1 MWSSQNVL
9 EIFCAKGLFSYKSI
23 LNMFLYKITE
33 KHKKVYKKHTIGDCQ
48 VTVCGSPVSHRLE

>member
-23 LNMFLYKITE
+23 LNMFWYKITE
-33 KHKKVYKKHTIGDCQ
+33 KHFKKYIKSIQLATAKLLSVGHQCPTG
-48 VTVCGSPVSHRLE
+48 